1 MQQGQSRVSG
11 FTMIELLMALVIL
24 AILLATAG
32 PAFHRYLAETRARS
46 AMAHMQTLFAYARFE
61 AVHAGEKMTLC
72 ALDPDGRC
80 ARDWGPAHT
89 VAVFRDDNGNRRLD
103 GDEPLKR
110 SVRWPIKNGRL
121 FWRASLAASHLTFD
135 SGGATW
141 QNGTL
146 VYCPENRDA
155 RHARALVISQ
165 TGRSYLTRDRD
176 GDGIREDRKGVNL
189 DCTG

>member
-1 MQQGQSRVSG
+1 MQRSQLRASG
-11 FTMIELLMALVIL
+11 LTMIELLMTLGIL

-32 PAFHRYLAETRARS
+32 PAFSRYLAETRART

-61 AVHAGEKMTLC
+61 AVHSAQAMTLC
-72 ALDPDGRC
+72 ALDGDGRC
-80 ARDWGPAHT
+80 SRVWGPEHT
-89 VAVFRDDNGNRRLD
+89 VSVFRDRNENRRLD
-103 GDEPLKR
+103 GDEAPKR
-110 SVRWPIKNGRL
+110 SVRWPLREGRL
-121 FWRASLAASHLTFD
+121 FWRASLAATHLTFD

-146 VYCPENRDA
+146 VYCPENRAA

-176 GDGIREDRKGVNL
+176 GDGIREDRRGINL

>member
-1 MQQGQSRVSG
+1 MQRSQSTVSG
-11 FTMIELLMALVIL
+11 FTMIELLSALVIL

-32 PAFHRYLAETRARS
+32 PAFSRYLAETRARS
-46 AMAHMQTLFAYARFE
+46 AMAHMQTLFAYARSE
-61 AVHAGEKMTLC
+61 AVQSGEKMTLC

-80 ARDWGPAHT
+80 SRDWGAAHAVT
-89 VAVFRDDNGNRRLD
+89 VFRDDNGNRRLD
-103 GDEPLKR
+103 GAEPLKR
-110 SVRWPIKNGRL
+110 SVRWPLKNGRL
-121 FWRASLAASHLTFD
+121 FWRASLAATHLTFD

-146 VYCPENRDA
+146 VYCPGNRDA

>member
-1 MQQGQSRVSG
+1 MQRTPAQVSG
-11 FTMIELLMALVIL
+11 FTMIELLIALMIL
-24 AILLATAG
+24 SILLAIAG
-32 PAFHRYLAETRARS
+32 PGFSRYFAETRART

-61 AVHAGEKMTLC
+61 AVHSARKMTLC

-80 ARDWGPAHT
+80 SRDWGPEH
-89 VAVFRDDNGNRRLD
+89 AVSVFHDQNENRRAD
-103 GDEPLKR
+103 SDEVLMR
-110 SVRWPIKNGRL
+110 SVRWPIKKGRL
-121 FWRASLAASHLTFD
+121 FWRASLAATHLTFD

-146 VYCPENRDA
+146 IYCPENRDPN
-155 RHARALVISQ
+155 HARALVISQ